1 MIAHSIFFYIF
12 SIIAIL
18 SAIMVTVSK
27 NTVHSVF
34 FLILDFISIS
44 CLFIMIGAE
53 FVGMIMLI
61 VYVGAVAVLFLFVVM
76 MLNVSL
82 QKNEWFAA
90 ERGSSHIP
98 VGIIV
103 SIIIFFE
110 LIIVVG
116 GWKFKPNLNPD
127 SLDLNFISEKT
138 NTHSIGEVLYTDY
151 IHLFQLSGMILLVAM
166 IGAIVLTFRKRSGIK
181 KQSYFKQVSRER
193 SDGVELIDVEK
204 NKGVKIDVRSFPWP
218 LSYIS
223 SYNLYYWCGGNI
235 FKSKKYNCYFNEY

>member
-82 QKNEWFAA
+82 QKNEWFVA

-193 SDGVELIDVEK
+193 SEGVELIDVEK
-204 NKGVKIDVRSFPWP
+204 NKGVKIDV
-218 LSYIS
+218 
-223 SYNLYYWCGGNI
+223 
-235 FKSKKYNCYFNEY
+235 